1 MPTLLMNFAT
11 GLLVSFL
18 GTLPLG
24 VLNITIM
31 RVSLLQGLRS
41 ALQFALACA
50 LVELVYSY
58 LSVELTQS
66 LVAYPALK
74 PLTEVVAAV
83 TLLGMGVYYIRKQST
98 PMTDQRTIR
107 PFYLGAL
114 LSVVNVVAFPF
125 WILYTTLLQAKGY
138 VGIMSDSFIG
148 LYVVGISLGTMAGLL
163 PFIFGS
169 RYLSRWVMVHQ
180 HRLDRM
186 IGVLFVVLSLC
197 QTVTLFR

>member
-11 GLLVSFL
+11 GLFVSFL

-31 RVSLLQGLRS
+31 RVSLLQGLRQ
-41 ALQFALACA
+41 ALQFAVACA

-58 LSVELTQS
+58 LSVELAQS
-66 LVAYPALK
+66 LIQYPAIK
-74 PLTEVVAAV
+74 PFTGAVAAV
-83 TLLGMGVYYIRKQST
+83 TLLGMGVYYIRKQS
-98 PMTDQRTIR
+98 PPLTDQRPIR
-107 PFYLGAL
+107 PFYLGIL

-138 VGIMSDSFIG
+138 VGIMGNSLVL
-148 LYVVGISLGTMAGLL
+148 LYVLGISLGTLAGLL
-163 PFIFGS
+163 PFVFGS
-169 RYLSRWVMVHQ
+169 RYLSRWVMAHQ